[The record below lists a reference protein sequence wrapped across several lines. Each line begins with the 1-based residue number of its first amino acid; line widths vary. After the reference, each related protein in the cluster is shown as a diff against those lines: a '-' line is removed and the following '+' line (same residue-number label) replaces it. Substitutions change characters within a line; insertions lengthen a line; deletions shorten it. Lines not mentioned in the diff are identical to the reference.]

1 MNWVRLGKKANTAL
15 KVGLERENM
24 GISEKILNTTYS
36 VFAEEKRNIDPTS
49 RFVLVLRGL

>member
-1 MNWVRLGKKANTAL
+1 MNWIRLGKKANTAL